1 MSYIKQLQNNHPS
14 QNNSIALIDCNNFY
28 ASCERIF
35 NPRLIG
41 KPIVVLSNNDG
52 CIITRS
58 AEAKELG
65 IKMGE
70 PYFKAKKI
78 IDKNN
83 VRVFSSNYSL
93 YGDISQRVMETLARF
108 ASDVEIYSI
117 DEAFLGLNGFENY
130 ELSKYC
136 KYIRRTIKQWVG
148 IPVSIGVSTTKTLS
162 KIANNLAKKNKEYD
176 GVCILKSWFDINE
189 ALKLTPIEDVWG
201 IGRRLSIFL
210 KKYKINTAYDFTQ
223 LDKGWIRKN
232 MGVVGE
238 KTFLE
243 LCGVSCIE
251 LELIP
256 SDKKSCC
263 VSRSFSKPVE
273 KIDDLEES
281 VSSYGTRVAE
291 KIREEGLVAESM
303 SIFVLTNYFNRKEKQ
318 YSNSIKLQ
326 LPYPTNNSIKIVKR
340 ALEGIKKIYRQG
352 YRYKKA
358 GVILYGLTKA
368 KQTRGL
374 LDYDRESSDSIMNTL
389 DRINERYGS
398 STIRLASEGV
408 DKSWSMRRESV
419 SPCYTTRFDDLVEAK
434 LSL

>member
-83 VRVFSSNYSL
+83 VKVFSSNYSL

-136 KYIRRTIKQWVG
+136 QYIRRTIKQWVG

-189 ALKLTPIEDVWG
+189 ALKLTSIEDVWG

-281 VSSYGTRVAE
+281 ISSYGTRVAE

>member
-201 IGRRLSIFL
+201 IGRRLSVFL

-318 YSNSIKLQ
+318 YSNSIKLK

-340 ALEGIKKIYRQG
+340 ALEGIRKIYREG

-408 DKSWSMRRESV
+408 DKSWRMRRESV

>member
-83 VRVFSSNYSL
+83 VKVFSSNYSL

-130 ELSKYC
+130 ELGKYSQ
-136 KYIRRTIKQWVG
+136 YIRRTIKQWVG

-189 ALKLTPIEDVWG
+189 ALKLTSIEDVWG
-201 IGRRLSIFL
+201 IGRRLSVFL

>member
-35 NPRLIG
+35 NPKLIG

-130 ELSKYC
+130 ELNKYC
-136 KYIRRTIKQWVG
+136 GYIRRTIKQWVG
-148 IPVSIGVSTTKTLS
+148 IPVSIGVSSTKTLS

-189 ALKLTPIEDVWG
+189 SLKLTPIEDVWG
-201 IGRRLSIFL
+201 IGRRLSVFL

-340 ALEGIKKIYRQG
+340 ALEGIKKIYREG

-419 SPCYTTRFDDLVEAK
+419 SPCYTTRFEDLVEAK

>member
-201 IGRRLSIFL
+201 IGRRLSVFL

-408 DKSWSMRRESV
+408 EKSWRMRRESV

-434 LSL
+434 ISL

>member
-108 ASDVEIYSI
+108 ASDVEVYSI

-136 KYIRRTIKQWVG
+136 QYIRRTIKQWVG

-189 ALKLTPIEDVWG
+189 ALKLTSIEDVWG
-201 IGRRLSIFL
+201 IGRRLSVFL

>member
-130 ELSKYC
+130 ELSKSC

-162 KIANNLAKKNKEYD
+162 KIANNLAKKNNEYD

-201 IGRRLSIFL
+201 IGRRLSVFL

-232 MGVVGE
+232 MGVVRE

-263 VSRSFSKPVE
+263 VSRSFSKPIETVSYTHLTLPT
-273 KIDDLEES
+273 IYS
-281 VSSYGTRVAE
+281 V
-291 KIREEGLVAESM
+291 
-303 SIFVLTNYFNRKEKQ
+303 
-318 YSNSIKLQ
+318 
-326 LPYPTNNSIKIVKR
+326 
-340 ALEGIKKIYRQG
+340 
-352 YRYKKA
+352 
-358 GVILYGLTKA
+358 
-368 KQTRGL
+368 
-374 LDYDRESSDSIMNTL
+374 
-389 DRINERYGS
+389 
-398 STIRLASEGV
+398 
-408 DKSWSMRRESV
+408 
-419 SPCYTTRFDDLVEAK
+419 
-434 LSL
+434 

>member
-83 VRVFSSNYSL
+83 VKVFSSNYSL

-136 KYIRRTIKQWVG
+136 QYIRRTIKQWVG

-189 ALKLTPIEDVWG
+189 ALKLTPIADVWG
-201 IGRRLSIFL
+201 IGRRLSVFL

-238 KTFLE
+238 KIFLE

-291 KIREEGLVAESM
+291 KVREEGLVAESM

-340 ALEGIKKIYRQG
+340 ALEGIRKIYREG

-374 LDYDRESSDSIMNTL
+374 LDYDRENSDSIMNTL

-408 DKSWSMRRESV
+408 EKSWRMRRESV

>member
-1 MSYIKQLQNNHPS
+1 MSYIKQLQNNNPC

-130 ELSKYC
+130 ELNKYC
-136 KYIRRTIKQWVG
+136 GYIRRTIKQWVG
-148 IPVSIGVSTTKTLS
+148 IPVSIGVSSTKTLS

-189 ALKLTPIEDVWG
+189 SLKLTPIEDVWG
-201 IGRRLSIFL
+201 IGGRLSIFL

-238 KTFLE
+238 KIFLE

-263 VSRSFSKPVE
+263 VSRSFSKPIE
-273 KIDDLEES
+273 RIGDLEES
-281 VSSYGTRVAE
+281 ISSYGTRVTE

-303 SIFVLTNYFNRKEKQ
+303 SVFVLTNYFNRKEKQ

-326 LPYPTNNSIKIVKR
+326 LPYPTNNSINIVKR
-340 ALEGIKKIYRQG
+340 ALEGIRKIYRKG

-374 LDYDRESSDSIMNTL
+374 LDYDRESSDSIMKTI

-398 STIRLASEGV
+398 STIRLASEGIE
-408 DKSWSMRRESV
+408 KSWRMRRESV
-419 SPCYTTRFDDLVEAK
+419 SPCYTTRFDDLVEVK

>member
-83 VRVFSSNYSL
+83 VKVFSSNYSL

-136 KYIRRTIKQWVG
+136 QYIRRTIKQWVG

-189 ALKLTPIEDVWG
+189 ALKLTSIEDVWG
-201 IGRRLSIFL
+201 IGRRLSVFL

-340 ALEGIKKIYRQG
+340 ALEGIKKIYRKG

-374 LDYDRESSDSIMNTL
+374 LDCDRESSDSIMNTL

>member
-136 KYIRRTIKQWVG
+136 QYIRRTIKQWVG

-189 ALKLTPIEDVWG
+189 ALKLTSIEDVWG
-201 IGRRLSIFL
+201 IGRRLSVFL

-263 VSRSFSKPVE
+263 VSRSFSKPIE

-303 SIFVLTNYFNRKEKQ
+303 SVFVLTNYFNRKEKQ